1 MYKVV
6 LDKKALKA
14 FEKLPKHV
22 VKGFR
27 DKFEKLAHDPYVMAG
42 VDTIKSPK
50 SIGLPV
56 EIAYRIRVTDY
67 RAIYT
72 IMDDIITIVV
82 LDIEHRSEAYKK
94 K

>member
-1 MYKVV
+1 MYNVI

-27 DKFEKLAHDPYVMAG
+27 DKFEKLAQNPYAMAG
-42 VDTIKSPK
+42 VDTIKNPK
-50 SIGLPV
+50 SISLPV
-56 EIAYRIRVTDY
+56 EVAYRIRVTDY

-72 IMDDIITIVV
+72 IQDDVITIVI
-82 LDIEHRSEAYKK
+82 LDIEHRSEAYRKK
-94 K
+94 